1 MKELK
6 KVRKYRDPKIKVQK
20 LYSFRVN
27 FISVV
32 ISALGTISKKLDKKG
47 TWKLLEMKPSVLFFG
62 YKKCLSAW
70 HFLAV
75 NISREVVSI
84 KILVDGNLKTQPEI
98 GLKCLMETLKTTAL
112 MGLTWSALSGSRK
125 SSSNDGSKA
134 GEHVE

>member
-1 MKELK
+1 MVIETRTLDAVQVNETEITCITNYKAIPGDENVDMKELK

-62 YKKCLSAW
+62 YKKCLSA
-70 HFLAV
+70 
-75 NISREVVSI
+75 
-84 KILVDGNLKTQPEI
+84 
-98 GLKCLMETLKTTAL
+98 
-112 MGLTWSALSGSRK
+112 
-125 SSSNDGSKA
+125 
-134 GEHVE
+134 